1 MKNLFKRKANY
12 NIINNSNNKIQS
24 NSLSLNNNIANS
36 TFYSNNNLE
45 KNNSMYGLNYDS
57 KNALLSPQKNQT
69 QTNFFKRSQSH
80 LNINNLNI
88 KTNPHSLNSLTTL
101 HRNNSQNKITSILNN
116 TTYKPN
122 YKYFSPI
129 LKNNNNKI
137 MEKIKYNTL
146 RLKLKRDKKDNKKN
160 EPNNKTHFKGV
171 ESLTIKPKEIYDLF
185 KFEEIMKI
193 KKLNRKKDLFNRL
206 KKDDERDEKNEYKL
220 DIEELMEEEQE
231 IQNIINTKEFSK
243 LLGNK
248 QIYKEVEYK
257 NDKLKRLKKESNN
270 DNNIEERKQKMDY
283 LKQIAFE
290 KNEESIESSIEEKSE
305 KLKMKN
311 NTKDPETQLRI
322 NGKIYQMKNEMDKI
336 SKELLIKY
344 NVIKSIKRI
353 KKIKK

>member
-1 MKNLFKRKANY
+1 
-12 NIINNSNNKIQS
+12 
-24 NSLSLNNNIANS
+24 
-36 TFYSNNNLE
+36 
-45 KNNSMYGLNYDS
+45 MYGLNYNN
-57 KNALLSPQKNQT
+57 KNAFWSPKKNKT
-69 QTNFFKRSQSH
+69 QTNFFKKIKSN
-80 LNINNLNI
+80 LNINTNLNI
-88 KTNPHSLNSLTTL
+88 STNPHSFNNITNFYYNSP
-101 HRNNSQNKITSILNN
+101 QKKMKSILNS
-116 TTYKPN
+116 TTYRPN

-129 LKNNNNKI
+129 LKNNNNKSKI
-137 MEKIKYNTL
+137 LEKIKYNSL
-146 RLKLKRDKKDNKKN
+146 RLKLKKDNQKN
-160 EPNNKTHFKGV
+160 NISRNQKTHFKGL

-185 KFEEIMKI
+185 KMEELLKI
-193 KKLNRKKDLFNRL
+193 KNLNKKSNFL
-206 KKDDERDEKNEYKL
+206 KKNKKKEEKPEINEYKL